1 MKKIGIIG
9 AGNMGSGIAQ
19 KTAQEGLSVVIVDV
33 KPEFVEKGIDT
44 IRKTLGE
51 AVERKILRPEQVEG
65 VMDRIHGAT
74 DLAETRE
81 CDLVIEAIFED
92 MDVKKEL
99 FSKLDQICSPKT
111 ILATNTSS
119 FSVDEL
125 SQSTDRPDRFV
136 GLHFFYHPAKN
147 RLLEIIPGPDTSP
160 ETISACRQFSQL
172 TGKTDISV
180 KDAPGFAVN
189 RFFVPWLNEA
199 TRILEAG
206 MANIP
211 TIDKAAMETFGIG
224 MGPFKLM
231 NVTGIPIAHHSCESL
246 AGKLGAFY
254 APSAGLKAQFESGE
268 LWPLDGEVDDASF
281 EKVADRLWGAVFY
294 VATSLLEEGVT
305 DMTDIDLGAKVGLR
319 WGKGPFE
326 AMNRVGINKAHTQV
340 ATLLKAW
347 PDLTVPVHLEE
358 QFKKNDPWDI
368 RYVKYIRDGELGRVV
383 LSRPDAMN
391 ALNQTVVNHLDETF
405 QKAASDPQTKA
416 IILEGAGKAFVA
428 GADIGFFVKCIREDR
443 LDDNLKFTEYGQS
456 VLNRIDESEKLVVA
470 KMDGLAL
477 GGGLELALS
486 ADVIAATPKA
496 VMGFPETG
504 IGIYP
509 GLGGTQRTSRYIG
522 KELAKYLIFTGRLI
536 SAEVAL
542 SIGLVDYVFAP
553 DEIEKKI
560 LSLIADGKM
569 VPKKGK
575 KDDELPREF
584 LQIKNL
590 FADEK
595 IEAWLSGKYLESDD
609 PLTAKTAKIISG
621 KAPLA
626 LSLANKIIDAG
637 YGLPLPEGV
646 KEELTHLNE
655 IFSTADALT
664 GLSSVGKGRP
674 TFEGK

>member
-19 KTAQEGLSVVIVDV
+19 KTAQEGLSVVMVDV
-33 KPEFVEKGIDT
+33 KPEFVEKGLNT
-44 IRKTLGE
+44 IRATLGE
-51 AVERKILRPEQVEG
+51 AVERKILRPEQAG
-65 VMDRIHGAT
+65 AVMDRIQGAT
-74 DLAETRE
+74 DLAETKD

-92 MDVKKEL
+92 MDVKKDL
-99 FSKLDQICSPKT
+99 FARLDQVCGQET

-125 SQSTDRPDRFV
+125 ARSTDRPDRFV

-147 RLLEIIPGPDTSP
+147 RLLEIIPGPMTSP
-160 ETISACRQFSQL
+160 ETVSACRRFAQL
-172 TGKTDISV
+172 TGKTDILV

-199 TRILEAG
+199 TRILEEGVAD
-206 MANIP
+206 IP
-211 TIDKAAMETFGIG
+211 TIDKAAMTSLGIG

-246 AGKLGAFY
+246 ADKLGPFY
-254 APSAGLKAQFESGE
+254 APSARLKAQFDSGE
-268 LWPLDGEVDDASF
+268 LWPLDGDVDDAGF
-281 EKVADRLWGAVFY
+281 EKVADRLLGAVFY

-319 WGKGPFE
+319 WRKGPFE
-326 AMNRVGINKAHTQV
+326 VMNRVGIEKAYDQV
-340 ATLLKAW
+340 AALLKGW
-347 PDLTVPVHLEE
+347 PDLTIPIHLEN
-358 QFKKNDPWDI
+358 QHQKNEPWDI
-368 RYVKYIRDGELGRVV
+368 RYVKYIRDAELGRVV

-391 ALNQTVVNHLDETF
+391 ALNVTVVKHLDEAF
-405 QKAASDPQTKA
+405 QEAASDPQTRA

-428 GADIGFFVKCIREDR
+428 GADIGFFVKCIRENR
-443 LDDNLKFTEYGQS
+443 LDDNLRFTEYGQS
-456 VLNRIDESEKLVVA
+456 VLNRIDESEKPVVA

-477 GGGLELALS
+477 GGGLELALA

-536 SAEVAL
+536 PAETAL

-553 DEIEKKI
+553 DEIEDKMR
-560 LSLIADGKM
+560 SLIADGKM
-569 VPKKGK
+569 VPKKGR
-575 KDDELPREF
+575 KDEDLPQEF
-584 LQIKNL
+584 QQIKTL
-590 FADEK
+590 FADAH
-595 IEAWLSGKYLESDD
+595 IDAWLDGRYLESDD
-609 PLTAKTAKIISG
+609 PLTAKTAKIIAG

-626 LSLANKIIDAG
+626 LKFANRIMDAG
-637 YGLPLPEGV
+637 YALPLAEGV
-646 KEELTHLNE
+646 REELAHLNE
-655 IFSTADALT
+655 IFSTQDALT
-664 GLSSVGKGRP
+664 GLTSVGKGRP
-674 TFEGK
+674 VFEGI